1 MLLVFHSPCWFLL
14 VLKLGLYKN
23 LNLYLFIVLFLVLL
37 LLQGQN
43 VSNNSC
49 VLFYTAQL
57 KKDYLEGVGDTV
69 DLCVIGAYLGKGKRT
84 GTYGGFL
91 LACYDEDN
99 EELQAVCKVCAC
111 FFSDSSTGGLI
122 PYVHALLY

>member
-1 MLLVFHSPCWFLL
+1 MDMFDAQLSFFC
-14 VLKLGLYKN
+14 
-23 LNLYLFIVLFLVLL
+23 
-37 LLQGQN
+37 
-43 VSNNSC
+43 
-49 VLFYTAQL
+49 QL

-99 EELQAVCKVCAC
+99 EEFQSVCKVCVLV
-111 FFSDSSTGGLI
+111 SLI
-122 PYVHALLY
+122 